1 MVVFEPLHQERPR
14 NGPLLRHPSILSS
27 TIPDDD
33 GCLLRRV
40 HPFIILDCHTTLE
53 QSPEFKAMDKC
64 PRHGFYCLNYSKYV
78 GWCRSFGDRNNRI
91 HN

>member
-53 QSPEFKAMDKC
+53 QSPRVQSDGQMPRAMA
-64 PRHGFYCLNYSKYV
+64 S
-78 GWCRSFGDRNNRI
+78 I
-91 HN
+91 A